1 MTARTRLAV
10 DIGGTFTDLVL
21 SLPDRTLSTKLLTT
35 YAAPDDAVIAG
46 TRVILAEAGIDGA
59 ALELVVHGTTLATN
73 ALIERK
79 GARIALITTA
89 GFRDS
94 LEIAYEHRFEQYD
107 LYMERPA
114 PLVERDLRLEVPE
127 RLAADGS
134 VLLQLDED
142 ALLRLA
148 DVLKAQRIEALAIS
162 FLHSYINPA
171 HEERARDLLAAALPG
186 LAITLSSEVCREIR
200 EYERTSTT
208 VANAYVLPLMAR
220 YIGRMRDGLAA
231 IGVTCPLLLMMS
243 SGAVCTVETATR
255 FPVRL
260 IESGPAG
267 GVILARRIAALG
279 GYDRALSFDMGG
291 TTAKITLIDDF
302 TPQQSRHFEVAR
314 AYRFAKGS
322 GIPVRIPVID
332 MVEIGAGG
340 GSIGRVDALR
350 RIAVGPDSAGSD
362 PGPACYGRGGTA
374 PTVTDADVV
383 LGRIDPARFAGGKI
397 TLDPQLAR
405 AAVLANIGSH
415 LGMNANEAA
424 RGIVEIVDETMAS
437 AARVHAVE
445 NGKDTAGRTLIAFG
459 GAAPLHAARL
469 AQKLGIARVVI
480 PVDAGVGS
488 AHGFLDAPIAYEVAR
503 TFLLRFDALEP
514 DRVEDLFAGMRAEAE
529 AVVRLGV
536 PSGALAEIRTAFM
549 RYRGQGHE
557 IAVPLDG
564 AALDPT
570 ALRAAFEATYAQLFG
585 RIIPG
590 LEIEAVTWT
599 LALSEPYA
607 LPSPDPAAIHAEPAM
622 PQRTRAMIEPV
633 TGDAIDAPVF
643 VRAGLAP
650 GAELS
655 GPAAIVEDGTTTIVP
670 AGFTARIAHGGEII
684 IAHTAGGS
692 DIAPPAGGSDIAPT
706 AGGSDIAPTAG
717 GGDIKGGFA

>member
-1 MTARTRLAV
+1 MTARIRLAV
-10 DIGGTFTDLVL
+10 DIGGTFTDVVL
-21 SLPDRTLSTKLLTT
+21 ALPDRTVSTKLLTT
-35 YAAPDDAVIAG
+35 HKAPDDAVIVG
-46 TRVILAEAGIDGA
+46 TRLILAEAGLDGS
-59 ALELVVHGTTLATN
+59 ALDLVVHGTTLATN

-79 GARIALITTA
+79 GARTALITTA

-107 LYMERPA
+107 LYMERPV

-134 VLLQLDED
+134 LLLALDEA
-142 ALLRLA
+142 ALLRLVP
-148 DVLKAQRIEALAIS
+148 VLKAAHIEALAIS

-171 HEERARDLLAAALPG
+171 HEERARDLLAAAMPG
-186 LAITLSSEVCREIR
+186 LAITVSSEVCREIR

-208 VANAYVLPLMAR
+208 VANAYVLPLMAS
-220 YIGRMRDGLAA
+220 YLGRMRDGLAG

-243 SGAVCTVETATR
+243 SGGICTVETATR

-260 IESGPAG
+260 VESGPAG

-291 TTAKITLIDDF
+291 TTAKITLIDDY

-340 GSIGRVDALR
+340 GSIGRVDPLR

-362 PGPACYGRGGTA
+362 PGPACYGRGGAA

-397 TLDPQLAR
+397 ALDPVRAR
-405 AAVLANIGSH
+405 DAVVADVGSR
-415 LGMNANEAA
+415 LEMPAEEAA

-445 NGKDTAGRTLIAFG
+445 NGKDTTGRTLIAFG
-459 GAAPLHAARL
+459 GAAPLHAVRL
-469 AQKLGIARVVI
+469 AQKLGITRVVI

-503 TFLLRFDALEP
+503 TFLIQLGGLNP
-514 DRVEDLFAGMRAEAE
+514 DMIEDLFCDMRAEAE

-536 PSGALAEIRTAFM
+536 PAGVLTEVRTAFM

-564 AALDPT
+564 AALDPA
-570 ALRAAFEATYAQLFG
+570 ALRRAFEATYTLLFG

-590 LEIEAVTWT
+590 LEIEIVTWT
-599 LALSEPYA
+599 LALSQPYA
-607 LPSPDPAAIHAEPAM
+607 LPSANPGVMGSRKVVA
-622 PQRTRAMIEPV
+622 QGTRRMVESV
-633 TGDAIDAPVF
+633 TGSVIEAPVYARTEL
-643 VRAGLAP
+643 VP
-650 GAELS
+650 GSEFF
-655 GPAAIVEDGTTTIVP
+655 GPAAIVEDGTTTIIP
-670 AGFTARIAHGGEII
+670 TGFTARIAYGGEII
-684 IAHTAGGS
+684 IEGGC
-692 DIAPPAGGSDIAPT
+692 A
-706 AGGSDIAPTAG
+706 
-717 GGDIKGGFA
+717 

>member
-1 MTARTRLAV
+1 
-10 DIGGTFTDLVL
+10 
-21 SLPDRTLSTKLLTT
+21 
-35 YAAPDDAVIAG
+35 
-46 TRVILAEAGIDGA
+46 
-59 ALELVVHGTTLATN
+59 
-73 ALIERK
+73 
-79 GARIALITTA
+79 
-89 GFRDS
+89 
-94 LEIAYEHRFEQYD
+94 
-107 LYMERPA
+107 
-114 PLVERDLRLEVPE
+114 
-127 RLAADGS
+127 
-134 VLLQLDED
+134 
-142 ALLRLA
+142 
-148 DVLKAQRIEALAIS
+148 
-162 FLHSYINPA
+162 
-171 HEERARDLLAAALPG
+171 LLAAAMPD

-208 VANAYVLPLMAR
+208 VANAYVLPLMAS
-220 YIGRMRDGLAA
+220 YLERMRAGLAGL
-231 IGVTCPLLLMMS
+231 GVSCPLLLMMS
-243 SGAVCTVETATR
+243 SGGICTVETATR

-260 IESGPAG
+260 VESGPAG

-291 TTAKITLIDDF
+291 TTAKITLIDDY

-340 GSIGRVDALR
+340 GSIGRVDPLR

-383 LGRIDPARFAGGKI
+383 LGRIDPTRFAGGKI
-397 TLDPQLAR
+397 GLDPDR
-405 AAVLANIGSH
+405 AKRAVLADVGSK
-415 LGMNANEAA
+415 LEMGAEEAA

-445 NGKDTAGRTLIAFG
+445 NGKDTADRTLIAFG

-469 AQKLGIARVVI
+469 AQKLGIGRVVI

-503 TFLLRFDALEP
+503 TFLLRLGGLDAAMIE
-514 DRVEDLFAGMRAEAE
+514 ELFREMRAEAE
-529 AVVRLGV
+529 AVVRLGI
-536 PSGALAEIRTAFM
+536 PSGALAERRTAFM

-557 IAVPLDG
+557 IAVPLDDAELES
-564 AALDPT
+564 AAL
-570 ALRAAFEATYAQLFG
+570 RSVFEATYAQLFG

-607 LPSPDPAAIHAEPAM
+607 LPPRDPDVPE
-622 PQRTRAMIEPV
+622 TRQAVASSSRRMVEAVSGEI
-633 TGDAIDAPVF
+633 IDAPVYT
-643 VRAGLAP
+643 RASLVP
-650 GAELS
+650 GS
-655 GPAAIVEDGTTTIVP
+655 VFRGPAAVVEDGTTTIVP
-670 AGFTARIAHGGEII
+670 TGFTAHIAHGGEII
-684 IAHTAGGS
+684 IEGGL
-692 DIAPPAGGSDIAPT
+692 A
-706 AGGSDIAPTAG
+706 
-717 GGDIKGGFA
+717 

>member
-21 SLPDRTLSTKLLTT
+21 SLPDRTISTKLLTT
-35 YAAPDDAVIAG
+35 HGAPDDAVIAG
-46 TRVILAEAGIDGA
+46 VTEILIEAGIDGSA
-59 ALELVVHGTTLATN
+59 VDLVIHGTTLATN

-79 GARIALITTA
+79 GARTALLTTA

-134 VLLQLDED
+134 VLL
-142 ALLRLA
+142 ALNETALTTVIE
-148 DVLKAQRIEALAIS
+148 VLKTKRIEALAIS
-162 FLHSYINPA
+162 FLHSYVNPA
-171 HEERARDLLAAALPG
+171 HERRARDVIAAALPG

-208 VANAYVLPLMAR
+208 VANAYVLPLMAS
-220 YIGRMRDGLAA
+220 YLGRMREGMAGA
-231 IGVTCPLLLMMS
+231 GVSCPLLLMMS
-243 SGAVCTVETATR
+243 SGGICTVETATR

-260 IESGPAG
+260 VESGPAG

-279 GYDRALSFDMGG
+279 GYNRALSFDMGG

-314 AYRFAKGS
+314 AYRFARGS

-340 GSIGRVDALR
+340 GSIGRVDQLR

-383 LGRIDPARFAGGKI
+383 LGRIDPALFAGGRI
-397 TLDPQLAR
+397 SLDADRAR
-405 AAVLANIGSH
+405 AAILSGIGSK
-415 LGMNANEAA
+415 LTMPAEEAA

-445 NGKDTAGRTLIAFG
+445 NGKDTAARTLIAFG

-469 AQKLGIARVVI
+469 AQKLGIKRVVI

-488 AHGFLDAPIAYEVAR
+488 AYGFLDAPIAYEVAR
-503 TFLLRFDALEP
+503 TFLVRLSMLNP
-514 DRVEDLFAGMRAEAE
+514 DPIEDLFSDMHAEAE
-529 AVVRLGV
+529 AVVRMGV
-536 PSGALAEIRTAFM
+536 PQGELTERRTAFM
-549 RYRGQGHE
+549 RYKGQGHE
-557 IAVPLDG
+557 IAVALEG
-564 AALDPT
+564 RALDAVT
-570 ALRAAFEATYAQLFG
+570 LRTCFETTYTQLFG

-590 LEIEAVTWT
+590 LEVEIVTWT
-599 LALSEPYA
+599 LALSQHYA
-607 LPSPDPAAIHAEPAM
+607 SPSPDPSIVGIMRAAPREY
-622 PQRTRAMIEPV
+622 RGMIESV
-633 TGDAIDAPVF
+633 SGRLIDAPVYA
-643 VRAGLAP
+643 RASLMP

-655 GPAAIVEDGTTTIVP
+655 GPAAIIEDGTTTIVP
-670 AGFTARIAHGGEII
+670 TGFTARIAYGGEIVI
-684 IAHTAGGS
+684 EGG
-692 DIAPPAGGSDIAPT
+692 AP
-706 AGGSDIAPTAG
+706 
-717 GGDIKGGFA
+717 

>member
-1 MTARTRLAV
+1 MTARIRLAV

-21 SLPDRTLSTKLLTT
+21 ALPDRTVSTKLLTT
-35 YAAPDDAVIAG
+35 RDAPDAAVIAG
-46 TRVILAEAGIDGA
+46 TRVILAEAGIEGS

-79 GARIALITTA
+79 GARTALITTA

-134 VLLQLDED
+134 VLLPLDEA
-142 ALLRLA
+142 ALLDLVE
-148 DVLKAQRIEALAIS
+148 VLRAQRIEALAIS
-162 FLHSYINPA
+162 FLHSYINPV
-171 HEERARDLLAAALPG
+171 HEERARDLLVAAMPE
-186 LAITLSSEVCREIR
+186 LAITCSSEVCREIR

-208 VANAYVLPLMAR
+208 VANAYVLPLMAS
-220 YIGRMRDGLAA
+220 YLGRMRDGLAA

-243 SGAVCTVETATR
+243 SGGICTVETATR

-260 IESGPAG
+260 VESGPAG
-267 GVILARRIAALG
+267 GVILARRVAALG

-291 TTAKITLIDDF
+291 TTAKITLIDDY

-322 GIPVRIPVID
+322 GIPVRVPVID

-340 GSIGRVDALR
+340 GSIGRVDQLR
-350 RIAVGPDSAGSD
+350 RIAVGPHSAGSD

-397 TLDPQLAR
+397 GLDPALAR
-405 AAVLANIGSH
+405 NAVLADIGAR
-415 LGMNANEAA
+415 LEMPAEEAA

-445 NGKDTAGRTLIAFG
+445 NGKDTAGRTMIAFG
-459 GAAPLHAARL
+459 GAAPLHAARM
-469 AQKLGIARVVI
+469 AQKLGITRVVI

-503 TFLLRFDALEP
+503 TFLMQLGGLDAGMI
-514 DRVEDLFAGMRAEAE
+514 EDLFRDMRAEAE
-529 AVVRLGV
+529 TVVRLGV
-536 PSGALAEIRTAFM
+536 PEGVLAEKRTAFM

-564 AALDPT
+564 AALDPV
-570 ALRAAFEATYAQLFG
+570 ALRTAFETTYTRLFG

-607 LPSPDPAAIHAEPAM
+607 LPPIDPQVVWTERAVS
-622 PQRTRAMIEPV
+622 QGTRPMVESV
-633 TGDAIDAPVF
+633 TGAAIDAPVY
-643 VRAGLAP
+643 VRSVLVP

-670 AGFTARIAHGGEII
+670 TGFTARIAYGGEIVI
-684 IAHTAGGS
+684 E
-692 DIAPPAGGSDIAPT
+692 
-706 AGGSDIAPTAG
+706 
-717 GGDIKGGFA
+717 GGFA